1 MLIFNNLR
9 TFVASREGKGNA
21 EVRPPA
27 YLEELR
33 HNACL
38 ENIPSWSGMRST
50 PSECAACFYLDDLK
64 TLVNHIEA
72 SFSDLRNFIDENY

>member
-1 MLIFNNLR
+1 MIFNILR

-33 HNACL
+33 HKAGIL
-38 ENIPSWSGMRST
+38 IGVARL
-50 PSECAACFYLDDLK
+50 Y
-64 TLVNHIEA
+64 
-72 SFSDLRNFIDENY
+72 R